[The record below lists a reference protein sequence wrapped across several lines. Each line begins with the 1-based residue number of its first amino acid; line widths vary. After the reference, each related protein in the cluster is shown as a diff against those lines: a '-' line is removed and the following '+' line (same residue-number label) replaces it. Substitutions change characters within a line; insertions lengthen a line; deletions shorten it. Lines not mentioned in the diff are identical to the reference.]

1 MRDSRQ
7 QLDVSLTS
15 AATANVGADL
25 LVVAVSREWISAEV
39 RRLDRQLGGRLI
51 AEARRQRFQGADAET
66 CVCQPHG
73 ALPVR
78 QIVLTGVD
86 AKAAPESWYRFA
98 DGAVN
103 RAREIKAAAVAI
115 MIASNLPAAEEAL
128 ETIVEGL
135 ELSCYTFDVLK
146 SARGR
151 RWRLQ
156 RVRLIGVIAGASQ
169 RAAIARAQTVARA
182 TCYARDLI
190 NLPAGIVTPA
200 YLGKEA
206 RRIAR
211 TQRLS
216 VRVFGRAEI
225 KRTGMGALLGVA
237 QGSAQPPCFIELRY
251 RPAKRPLKRIALAGK
266 GITFDSGGLSIKP
279 ADSMQV
285 QKRDMAGGAAVLAV
299 MSVIRDLAPPV
310 EVRGYVPATENMP
323 DGRAIKPGD
332 VVRAY
337 NGKSIE
343 VLNTDAEGRLVLADA
358 LSYAAAARPDI
369 LIDLATLTAAVRTAL
384 GNRYAGIMGTEPAL
398 VQALIAAAG
407 AGGEYLW
414 ELPLVEAYRPD
425 LDSTV
430 ADLKN
435 VGDGGSGAGTIVA
448 GLFLR
453 EFVSQVPWAH
463 IDFSSTV
470 VTDKALPCHPRGA
483 TGFGVRLLL
492 RYLRDIRQ

>member
-1 MRDSRQ
+1 MLDNRE
-7 QLDVSLTS
+7 QLAVSLTP
-15 AATANVGADL
+15 ATAVGDAEL
-25 LVVAVSREWISAEV
+25 LVVSVGPEWTSADV
-39 RRLDRQLGGRLI
+39 RRLDRQLNGGLI
-51 AEARRQRFQGADAET
+51 REVHRQGFQGRDGESCIYQT
-66 CVCQPHG
+66 HG
-73 ALPVR
+73 ALRVR

-86 AKAAPESWYRFA
+86 ADGGPEVWYRLA
-98 DGAVN
+98 DSAVN
-103 RAREIKAAAVAI
+103 WARDLRASRVAI
-115 MIASNLPAAEEAL
+115 LIGNGLPGPAVL

-135 ELSCYTFDVLK
+135 ELSSYTFDVLK
-146 SARGR
+146 SHRGD
-151 RWRLQ
+151 WRLR
-156 RVRLIGVIAGASQ
+156 RVRFLGVAADSLH
-169 RAAIARAQTVARA
+169 RAAVERAQAMARA
-182 TCYARDLI
+182 TRYARDLV
-190 NLPAGIVTPA
+190 NLPPGIVTPT

-206 RRIAR
+206 RRMAR
-211 TQRLS
+211 AQRL
-216 VRVFGRAEI
+216 VARVLGPAELKRA
-225 KRTGMGALLGVA
+225 GMGAILGVA

-251 RPAKRPLKRIALAGK
+251 RPAARPPKHVALVGK

-279 ADSMQV
+279 ADSMQA

-323 DGRAIKPGD
+323 GGRAIKPGD

-358 LSYAAAARPDI
+358 LSYAVSTRPDVV
-369 LIDLATLTAAVRTAL
+369 IDLATLTAAVRTAL
-384 GNRYAGIMGTEPAL
+384 GNRYAGIMGTEPSL
-398 VQALIAAAG
+398 VQALIAAARSC
-407 AGGEYLW
+407 GEYLW

-425 LDSTV
+425 LDSMV

-435 VGDGGSGAGTIVA
+435 IGDASSGAGTIVG

-453 EFVSQVPWAH
+453 EFVSRVPWAH

-470 VTDKALPCHPRGA
+470 VADKPFPCHPRGA

-492 RYLRDIRQ
+492 RYLQGLQH